1 MNRILLLSILLGA
14 VVALAAC
21 GQSEPEAP
29 AATESMPEPT
39 GEAMPEAAVEVVD
52 LRELLASESRAE
64 EDRARD
70 AGRKPAD
77 VIEFLGIEPGMRVMD
92 VIAAGGYY
100 TEVLSL
106 AVGSDGEVV
115 AQNPPGLL
123 ERREGAMEKA
133 ISARLADNRLPNVS
147 RLNADLGEI
156 GAEAGTFDAAIT
168 ALNFHDIYHRNGPEA
183 AVGALKK
190 IYDILEPGGVFGII
204 DHVGVAGADNADM
217 HRIEKEIAIESAI
230 AAGFVVEEESNIL
243 SNAADDHTQGV
254 FSEDIRGK
262 TDRFALKLRK
272 PVG

>member
-1 MNRILLLSILLGA
+1 MNQRLLFTVMLG
-14 VVALAAC
+14 VIVALAAC
-21 GQSEPEAP
+21 GRSEPEAP
-29 AATESMPEPT
+29 AAAESSPEPAV
-39 GEAMPEAAVEVVD
+39 EPMPEAAVEVVD
-52 LRELLASESRAE
+52 LRALLASESRSEA
-64 EDRARD
+64 DRARD

-77 VIEFLGIEPGMRVMD
+77 VIDFLGIEPGMRVMD

-106 AVGSDGEVV
+106 AVGADGEVV
-115 AQNPPGLL
+115 AQNPPGVLQF
-123 ERREGAMEKA
+123 RDGANEKA

-168 ALNFHDIYHRNGPEA
+168 ALNFHDIYNRNGAEA
-183 AVGALKK
+183 AVGALKAV
-190 IYDILEPGGVFGII
+190 YDLLEPGGVFGII
-204 DHVGVAGADNADM
+204 DHVGIAGADNAAL
-217 HRIEKEIAIESAI
+217 HRIEKSIAVETAI
-230 AAGFVVEEESNIL
+230 AAGFVVEEESNVL

-254 FSEDIRGK
+254 FAEGVRGN